1 MITQPTDLLSKNLKL
16 LQISSHVILKILMQ
30 IKLGR
35 KKIYNKYLIKYLT
48 PGNMLINCMSKCDG

>member
-1 MITQPTDLLSKNLKL
+1 MRAEMITQPTDLLSKNLKL

-35 KKIYNKYLIKYLT
+35 KKIYNKYEKYGKTL
-48 PGNMLINCMSKCDG
+48 